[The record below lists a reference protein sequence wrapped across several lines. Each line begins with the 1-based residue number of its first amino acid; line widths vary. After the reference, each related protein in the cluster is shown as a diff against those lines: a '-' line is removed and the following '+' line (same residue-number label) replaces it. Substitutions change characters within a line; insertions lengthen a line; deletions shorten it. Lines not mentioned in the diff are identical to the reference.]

1 LLGQQKGKG
10 NRKKQTNHL
19 VIGNGPCAPRIS
31 RRYLFCF
38 QPSVWSVCGQLSYGP
53 IIAIIVVHDLIFF
66 CHHKAPVFPAFVG
79 AISNSNNSL
88 TFLPF
93 LCRAW
98 SPEPLPGRASDVEHA
113 ELGEGGRR
121 RRPAEATEAAVLE
134 AAVLARPFAPRRRAV
149 SSGDRITNGT
159 DTRNAIT
166 LAVRFAM

>member
-1 LLGQQKGKG
+1 
-10 NRKKQTNHL
+10 
-19 VIGNGPCAPRIS
+19 
-31 RRYLFCF
+31 
-38 QPSVWSVCGQLSYGP
+38 
-53 IIAIIVVHDLIFF
+53 
-66 CHHKAPVFPAFVG
+66 
-79 AISNSNNSL
+79 
-88 TFLPF
+88 
-93 LCRAW
+93 
-98 SPEPLPGRASDVEHA
+98 VEHA